1 MGERKPPGVSW
12 ESWTEHLVRRGL
24 EEGELD
30 APSLHGKPIPS
41 IDQPR
46 DENWWLRRKLRQEN
60 VQFEV
65 PQLAIRDERARV
77 LAAIEALD
85 DEGEVRAE
93 LEALN
98 ERIRHVNRTVVS
110 GPPTTVTVL
119 DVDALLTDWRDRH
132 RHAH

>member
-1 MGERKPPGVSW
+1 MGERKPSGVSW

-24 EEGELD
+24 EEGELE

-46 DENWWLRRKLRQEN
+46 DENWWLRRKLQQEN

-65 PQLAIRDERARV
+65 PQLAIRDDGARV
-77 LAAIEALD
+77 LAGIHELD
-85 DEGEVRAE
+85 DEEEVRAA

-98 ERIRHVNRTVVS
+98 ERIRHVNRTVIS
-110 GPPTTVTVL
+110 GPPTTVMVL
-119 DVDALLTDWRDRH
+119 DVETVLADWRAR
-132 RHAH
+132 R